1 MKKDIII
8 FGIGK
13 IAEVIYYYA
22 KEECGY
28 NVVAFSVDEQFKT
41 TATFKELPVIA
52 FSDIESQYPPAAF
65 DMFIAV
71 GYHDMN
77 RLRETKCNE
86 AINKGYKLVSVISP
100 LANLPS
106 NVSTGWNCFIMSPA
120 IVHPCVTIKNNVFI
134 WSGAM
139 VAHNSVI
146 DDHCWLTSCCNIS
159 GNVQMGS
166 NAFVAV
172 NATIGHSV
180 TIGKNCFLG
189 ANTLVT
195 KNLEDDKVVI
205 AESQKP
211 LRLTSRQFLKISG
224 FSNL

>member
-1 MKKDIII
+1 MKKSLVI

-28 NVVAFSVDEQFKT
+28 QVAAFCVDKQYKTQETFQQLPVVAFEEVETS
-41 TATFKELPVIA
+41 
-52 FSDIESQYPPAAF
+52 YPPQTF
-65 DMFIAV
+65 DMFVAV
-71 GYHDMN
+71 GYHDLN
-77 RLRETKCNE
+77 RLREKKCQE
-86 AINKGYKLVSVISP
+86 AMAKGYNLVSVISP
-100 LANLPS
+100 RANVPK
-106 NVSTGWNCFIMSPA
+106 NVTTGWNCFIMSPA
-120 IVHPCVTIKNNVFI
+120 IVHPCVQVGNNVFI

-139 VAHNSVI
+139 VAHHSVLE
-146 DDHCWLTSCCNIS
+146 DHCWLTSCCNIS
-159 GNVQMGS
+159 GNVRVGA
-166 NAFVAV
+166 NTFAAV
-172 NATIGHSV
+172 NATVGHSV

-205 AESQKP
+205 AESAKP
-211 LRLTSRQFLKISG
+211 LRLTSSQFLRISS